1 MKNGEIGSKVSDKH
15 HRRNG
20 VILGRGYLNQ
30 DSNVPFEFITLF
42 QNAIYKSM
50 KFINGKM
57 IGDTEKFHY
66 VCKGMILKVY
76 IIIMWMSD

>member
-1 MKNGEIGSKVSDKH
+1 
-15 HRRNG
+15 
-20 VILGRGYLNQ
+20 
-30 DSNVPFEFITLF
+30 
-42 QNAIYKSM
+42 M

-66 VCKGMILKVY
+66 VCNGMIPKVY